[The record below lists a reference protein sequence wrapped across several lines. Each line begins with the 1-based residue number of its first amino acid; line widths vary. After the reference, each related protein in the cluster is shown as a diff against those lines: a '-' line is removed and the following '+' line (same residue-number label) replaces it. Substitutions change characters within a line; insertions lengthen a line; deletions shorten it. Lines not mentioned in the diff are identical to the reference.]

1 MAREKREDLGVQ
13 KRAYRRGEQQRM
25 ARADG
30 DDSRGISVA
39 FAHLDL
45 GIVVVGD
52 WLPRS
57 IFGRVIALCSTLWML
72 YLALYVVL
80 MAAKALID
88 IVICDDVSAP
98 LPTFRGR
105 FPTLFAPRS

>member
-1 MAREKREDLGVQ
+1 
-13 KRAYRRGEQQRM
+13 M

-30 DDSRGISVA
+30 DDSRGLSLA